1 MTGELVQETRA
12 TVLLRC
18 EELQMQV
25 EATKDRLNRAA
36 GQLEELTKILLAR
49 DDVSRELLARPWLKE
64 LAIGQLVNDVLEAER
79 KLAEVR
85 AVAEE
90 LGIPLRA
97 DSI

>member
-18 EELQMQV
+18 EELQTQV

-49 DDVSRELLARPWLKE
+49 DGASHELLARPWLKE

-90 LGIPLRA
+90 LGIPLRT